1 MICSFV
7 SPQIHY
13 FFLLFTPTTI
23 CHPLQPNFSIYYET
37 LRYALSLIRP
47 IIPYF
52 VLINGLYHP
61 SGPCFRITDDGLTS
75 QDNSQD
81 ISSSILTSHV
91 LLVKNLQKRKC
102 YKISRRISRGLTL
115 TLLDCFSDTSV
126 YEAVGYLFGTA
137 QIYVLLMLLLSLL
150 LYSIA
155 IMKNQVSHPTPAYII
170 TILRR

>member
-23 CHPLQPNFSIYYET
+23 CHPLHPNFPIYYET

-126 YEAVGYLFGTA
+126 YEAVGSFWHGSNLCT
-137 QIYVLLMLLLSLL
+137 
-150 LYSIA
+150 
-155 IMKNQVSHPTPAYII
+155 
-170 TILRR
+170 